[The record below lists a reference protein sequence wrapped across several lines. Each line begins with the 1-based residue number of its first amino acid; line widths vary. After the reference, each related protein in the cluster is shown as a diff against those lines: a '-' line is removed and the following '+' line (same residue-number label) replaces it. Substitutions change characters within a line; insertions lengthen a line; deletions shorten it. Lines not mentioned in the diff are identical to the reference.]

1 MVKLMKLRRIKK
13 IFRIKTW
20 SKKMPLH
27 KFSGAFFKDMHVE
40 WPCPE
45 CGQKTLE
52 IIPES
57 LVVNDNHFT
66 DKNCGED
73 WFEPEM
79 HRSIFSCSAR
89 CSRRKCGEIVAC
101 SGESGWEREPW
112 HGGEYNDEYY
122 QWFHPKT
129 FFPSLHPFE
138 LPDKCPEEITEPLL
152 ASFSIFLLQPSAA
165 ANLIRI
171 SVERMLTAMG
181 VPEHKDTGWR
191 LGLKERLRKLPAIY
205 EAFSGQLMAIK
216 FLGDAGSHDY
226 DKVKL
231 KDIEDAFEIMDHV
244 VNDLFSG
251 RKESIEIL
259 TKRLSEKFKQ

>member
-1 MVKLMKLRRIKK
+1 
-13 IFRIKTW
+13 
-20 SKKMPLH
+20 MPLH
-27 KFSGAFFKDMHVE
+27 KFSKAFFKDMQVE

-52 IIPES
+52 IIQETFF
-57 LVVNDNHFT
+57 VNDTHDTNKHSSA
-66 DKNCGED
+66 D

-79 HRSIFSCSAR
+79 HRAIFSCTAR
-89 CSRRKCGEIVAC
+89 CSRRQCGEIVAC
-101 SGESGWEREPW
+101 SGDSGWERRGWDES
-112 HGGEYNDEYY
+112 EDEEEYY
-122 QWFHPKT
+122 QWFQPKT

-138 LPDKCPEEITEPLL
+138 LPAKCPEEITEPLL
-152 ASFSIFLLQPSAA
+152 ASFSIFLMQPSAA

-181 VPEHKDTGWR
+181 VPEQKKSGWR
-191 LGLKERLRKLPAIY
+191 IGLKERLEKLPAIY
-205 EAFSGQLMAIK
+205 SGFSGQLMAIK

>member
-1 MVKLMKLRRIKK
+1 
-13 IFRIKTW
+13 
-20 SKKMPLH
+20 MPLH
-27 KFSGAFFKDMHVE
+27 KFSGAFFKDMQVE

-52 IIPES
+52 IIQETFF
-57 LVVNDNHFT
+57 VNDTHDTNKHSR
-66 DKNCGED
+66 ED

-79 HRSIFSCSAR
+79 HRAIFSCTAR
-89 CSRRKCGEIVAC
+89 CSRRQCGEIVAC
-101 SGESGWEREPW
+101 SGDSGWERRGWDEPED
-112 HGGEYNDEYY
+112 GEEYY

-138 LPDKCPEEITEPLL
+138 LPAKCPEEITDPLL
-152 ASFSIFLLQPSAA
+152 ASFSIFLMQPSAA

-181 VPEHKDTGWR
+181 VPEHKKTGWR
-191 LGLKERLRKLPAIY
+191 IGLKERLEKLPEIY
-205 EAFSGQLMAIK
+205 AAYSGQLMAIK

>member
-1 MVKLMKLRRIKK
+1 
-13 IFRIKTW
+13 
-20 SKKMPLH
+20 MPLH
-27 KFSGAFFKDMHVE
+27 KFSGAFFKDMQVE

-52 IIPES
+52 IVQETFF
-57 LVVNDNHFT
+57 VNDTHGTNKHSH
-66 DKNCGED
+66 ED

-79 HRSIFSCSAR
+79 HRAIFSCTAR
-89 CSRRKCGEIVAC
+89 CSRRQCGEIVAC
-101 SGESGWEREPW
+101 SGDSGWERRGWDDPEDD
-112 HGGEYNDEYY
+112 EEYY

-138 LPDKCPEEITEPLL
+138 LPAKCPEEITDPLL
-152 ASFSIFLLQPSAA
+152 ASFSIFLMQPSAA

-181 VPEHKDTGWR
+181 VLEHKNTGWR
-191 LGLKERLRKLPAIY
+191 IGLKERLKKLPEIY
-205 EAFSGQLMAIK
+205 AAYSGQLMAIK